1 MSNFNDEYFNQ
12 LINISKSTNKLLKD
26 VAETQ
31 RQSTKAT
38 KKSDHKRTQVKKFV
52 KGIGSVADL
61 AEKKESL
68 QKLLDTTPPK
78 NNRRNEFLEE
88 YVSVDKKIKDYWDRK
103 ITSWEDG
110 TAKVDDEFKKGKE
123 KK

>member
-78 NNRRNEFLEE
+78 NNNFYECSRGVIQAILEFLKR
-88 YVSVDKKIKDYWDRK
+88 VPLFWFV
-103 ITSWEDG
+103 
-110 TAKVDDEFKKGKE
+110 
-123 KK
+123 